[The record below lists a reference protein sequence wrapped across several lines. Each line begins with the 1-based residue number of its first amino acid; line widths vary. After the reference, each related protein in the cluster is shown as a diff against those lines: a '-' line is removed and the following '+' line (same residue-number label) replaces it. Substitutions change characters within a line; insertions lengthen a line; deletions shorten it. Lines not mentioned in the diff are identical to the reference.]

1 MLIQLY
7 SYNMKRFSLP
17 LALALSLALT
27 APAHAAVKSATKP
40 SAPTITSVTNG
51 PVKKGKVNITVT
63 FTLPADLGG
72 TAIKQT
78 KVSAGGKSCTA
89 KKSKTTCTIKGLKN
103 GKVVN
108 VTARSQN
115 KKGYGPKSAAVS
127 HQAGSGVAV
136 ASKESKGQQNA
147 RKSAANYLKFMTF
160 SRSGLIQQLQFE
172 GFSIGESTY
181 GVDVQGVDWNAQA
194 AKSAANHLRYSSYS
208 RSSLISQL
216 EFEGFTNEQASF
228 GATANGYPDLCPG
241 MNLEQC
247 NAKLSASN
255 YLKLIPFSR
264 SGLIGQLQFEGYSSS
279 IATFAVDAQGA
290 DWNAQAAR
298 SAANYLS
305 ISSFTRASLI
315 SQLEFEGFTNE
326 QAAFGATANG
336 Y

>member
-40 SAPTITSVTNG
+40 SAPTITSVSNG
-51 PVKKGKVNITVT
+51 PVKKGKVDITVT

-72 TAIKQT
+72 AAIKHT

-89 KKSKTTCTIKGLKN
+89 KKSKTSCTIKGLKN

-127 HQAGSGVAV
+127 HQAGSGVAA
-136 ASKESKGQQNA
+136 ASKETKGQSNA
-147 RKSAANYLKFMTF
+147 RKSAASYLSFMGF
-160 SRSGLIQQLQFE
+160 SRSGLIKQLQFE
-172 GFSIGESTY
+172 GFSLEDSTY
-181 GVDVQGVDWNAQA
+181 GVDVQGADWNTQAIKSGASYLRSSSFSRSGLIKQLEFEGFSPEQAIVGTDSQGADWNAQA
-194 AKSAANHLRYSSYS
+194 AKSASSYLS
-208 RSSLISQL
+208 FSS
-216 EFEGFTNEQASF
+216 
-228 GATANGYPDLCPG
+228 
-241 MNLEQC
+241 
-247 NAKLSASN
+247 
-255 YLKLIPFSR
+255 FSR
-264 SGLIGQLQFEGYSSS
+264 S
-279 IATFAVDAQGA
+279 
-290 DWNAQAAR
+290 
-298 SAANYLS
+298 
-305 ISSFTRASLI
+305 SLI